1 MAQQIINVGTAPND
15 GQGDP
20 IRTAFIKSNDN
31 FSQLYSRVQTNP
43 PTTLVGSVG
52 DQAGMYAYNSSYF
65 FYCFANYD
73 GSSIIWAELTSLG
86 NVSATQ
92 IQNGNSTIQIAD
104 INGNA
109 NVSIHGTSNVA
120 VFSSSGVAIKG
131 VVSAIGNISSNYFL
145 GNGAF
150 LTGLPATYSNANVG
164 DFLPVYTGNIAGDYI
179 AITRDANVSGNVNV
193 QGTVSATGN
202 IYTAGY
208 FVGDFAGNITG
219 NFTVPGSN
227 TEVLFNTNGNA
238 DAVGGMIYNKDA
250 NTFIV
255 LGIISS
261 QGNVIAG
268 NLTTGAQVVATGNIT
283 GGNVLTGALVSA
295 GGNVVASNILTAG
308 VVSAG
313 GNVRGGNVNTAGLVT
328 ATGNVIGGNIVTGG
342 IITSAGNIYTNATLL
357 AGNINSGGNISA
369 NIHTGAAVSVT
380 GNVTANNIIGNTIS
394 GTLSNGSQTSITAVG
409 TLTSLAVSGNI
420 TPGGISMSTGNAV
433 IGNLYVSG
441 NTTIAG
447 NITQV
452 SGNSGQFFGNAST
465 GFNALYAGLPS
476 GFNLLP
482 QSVVN
487 YISSYNGYSQ
497 INNQNISA
505 GNTSTTDYILTSNN
519 GDDNTYYFDM
529 GIAGSTYNGAVA
541 ILDNALGN
549 SVTPN
554 DAYLYVVGNVAG
566 GNPSDMVIGT
576 PDAGSQIRIISGGS
590 TQNDVAIKINAPNT
604 QSTTATT
611 GTMVVTG
618 GIASNNSLF
627 VTNNANV
634 GNLITPGIITVNSG
648 NAATA
653 IVNGGANAVGNIG
666 SNSRYF
672 NTVFAKA
679 TSAQYA
685 DLAEC
690 YLGDAYYVPG
700 TVVSFGG
707 PNEVTFCDTDQD
719 PAVAGVVSTN
729 PAYNMNTGLEGE
741 YVTTV
746 ALVGRVPCQVQGPV
760 SKGSLM
766 VSAGNGVARAEKH
779 PLPGTIIGKALET
792 FDGDFGTIEIVVGRV

>member
-15 GQGDP
+15 GLGDP
-20 IRTAFIKSNDN
+20 IRTAFTKTNDN
-31 FSQLYSRVQTNP
+31 FSQLYSRVQTSP

-52 DQAGMYAYNSSYF
+52 DQAGMYAFDSSYF
-65 FYCFANYD
+65 YYCFANYD

-92 IQNGNSTIQIAD
+92 IQNGNSSIQIAD

-109 NVSIHGTSNVA
+109 NVSIRGTSNVA
-120 VFSSSGVAIKG
+120 VFSNSGVKVNGI
-131 VVSAIGNISSNYFL
+131 VSAVGNISSNYFL

-150 LTGLPATYSNANVG
+150 LSGLPATYSNANVA
-164 DFLPVYTGNIAGDYI
+164 DFLPVYSGNIAGDYLF
-179 AITRDANVSGNVNV
+179 ITRNANISGNTNV
-193 QGTVSATGN
+193 QGIVSATGN
-202 IYTAGY
+202 IVTSGY

-227 TEVLFNTNGNA
+227 TQVLFNTSGNA
-238 DAVGGMIYNKDA
+238 DAVGGMTYNKDA

-255 LGIISS
+255 LGVISS

-283 GGNVLTGALVSA
+283 GGNINT
-295 GGNVVASNILTAG
+295 GGNVTGSNILTAG

-313 GNVRGGNVNTAGLVT
+313 GNVRGGNINTAGLVT
-328 ATGNVIGGNIVTGG
+328 ATGNVTGGNIVTGG
-342 IITSAGNIYTNATLL
+342 IITSAGNIYTGSTVQAINVNA
-357 AGNINSGGNISA
+357 SGNISA
-369 NIHTGAAVSVT
+369 NIHTGTSVSVT
-380 GNVTANNIIGNTIS
+380 GNVTANNIVGNTIT
-394 GTLSNGSQTSITAVG
+394 GTLSSGSQTSITAVG

-505 GNTSTTDYILTSNN
+505 GNTATTDYILTSNN

-529 GIAGSTYNGAVA
+529 GIAGSTYNGSVA
-541 ILDNALGN
+541 ILNNALGN

-554 DAYLYVVGNVAG
+554 DAYLYVTGNVAA
-566 GNPSDMVIGT
+566 GNPSDLVIGT

-590 TQNDVAIKINAPNT
+590 TTANVSVKINAPNT

-627 VTNNANV
+627 VTNTANV
-634 GNLITPGIITVNSG
+634 GNLITPGTITVNSG

-672 NTVFAKA
+672 NTAFVNA

-729 PAYNMNTGLEGE
+729 PAYKMNTGLEGE

-766 VSAGNGVARAEKH
+766 VSAGNGLARAEKQ
-779 PLPGTIIGKALET
+779 PLPGTIIGKALEN
-792 FDGDFGTIEIVVGRV
+792 FDGELGTIEIVVGRV